1 MKRNSTQLELITP
14 GATTWL
20 PWVSN
25 PGSNRVDGYPDFS
38 EFSGASLAVREDEW
52 NRFLASEE
60 PMEVIP
66 DPPPPPPEPDW
77 LCFNTEMFLDKDWS
91 SYINPPMLMAAA
103 TSAALSRDVAQL
115 QYCLA
120 LAYQTVG
127 EPSEAARTRWNNLA
141 QRFHIGVTF

>member
-1 MKRNSTQLELITP
+1 MKRNSTTLFLESPGAITP
-14 GATTWL
+14 V
-20 PWVSN
+20 PWVDN
-25 PGSNRVDGYPDFS
+25 APDFS
-38 EFSGASLAVREDEW
+38 GFSEPVLGVLQSSWQD
-52 NRFLASEE
+52 FLDSGEE
-60 PMEVIP
+60 LEVVP
-66 DPPPPPPEPDW
+66 EPPPPPPEPDW
-77 LCFNTEMFLDKDWS
+77 LGFNTEMFLDKDWS

-115 QYCLA
+115 QYCLE

>member
-1 MKRNSTQLELITP
+1 MIYILY
-14 GATTWL
+14 G
-20 PWVSN
+20 
-25 PGSNRVDGYPDFS
+25 GSRIP
-38 EFSGASLAVREDEW
+38 AED
-52 NRFLASEE
+52 NG
-60 PMEVIP
+60 IP
-66 DPPPPPPEPDW
+66 IDPPAYWTPEILEGIAQAFADGHWEPVPEPTPLPPEPDW
-77 LCFNTEMFLDKDWS
+77 VGFNTEMFLDKDWS

-115 QYCLA
+115 HYCLE

>member
-1 MKRNSTQLELITP
+1 MINVLYNDTKILCGDDGTPINPPQYWLEDPAQTVLNGI
-14 GATTWL
+14 AQAFA
-20 PWVSN
+20 
-25 PGSNRVDGYPDFS
+25 DGH
-38 EFSGASLAVREDEW
+38 W
-52 NRFLASEE
+52 E
-60 PMEVIP
+60 PVPEP
-66 DPPPPPPEPDW
+66 TPPPPDPDW
-77 LCFNTEMFLDKDWS
+77 LGFNTEMFLDKDWS

-115 QYCLA
+115 QYCLE

>member
-1 MKRNSTQLELITP
+1 MILILYNGSKTP
-14 GATTWL
+14 AEDDGT
-20 PWVSN
+20 PIN
-25 PGSNRVDGYPDFS
+25 PPSYWTPEILDGIAQSYAD
-38 EFSGASLAVREDEW
+38 GQW
-52 NRFLASEE
+52 E
-60 PMEVIP
+60 PVPEP
-66 DPPPPPPEPDW
+66 EPPPPEPDW
-77 LCFNTEMFLDKDWS
+77 LGFNTEMFLDKDWS

-115 QYCLA
+115 QYCLE